1 MTTQTKTTHT
11 PGPWKLLHHTAAQHD
26 GDRAI
31 YGPGDKWIAD
41 MNGGPNDNS
50 ETLANARLIA
60 AAPDM
65 LRALKQLSKNYGME
79 VASIVFPVINKAEG
93 RI

>member
-1 MTTQTKTTHT
+1 MIAGMAIIHDKT
-11 PGPWKLLHHTAAQHD
+11 GINNRRMRGLL
-26 GDRAI
+26 
-31 YGPGDKWIAD
+31 
-41 MNGGPNDNS
+41 S
-50 ETLANARLIA
+50 EMIA